1 MKVKKLSKNI
11 GLTIMLP
18 VIAYLFFFILCN
30 VTGHSGF
37 GVGSD
42 LRTIIY
48 SAVYNTLIAQAM
60 SINLQ
65 TGRFDFSMGAT
76 LVLSGMVGAFVAQQ
90 LGVGPLAMLLIILV
104 AGLLVGLISGAVYVT
119 LSLPPMVISIGLAMV
134 YEAIGFMLFENG
146 VNLIGETDMLIFAK
160 LPYNLILML
169 VVLVVLVC
177 IYDYTKI
184 GYNRKALQG
193 GQKIAVDVGI
203 KEKKNAIWCYM
214 IAGAM
219 LALAATVYLSKFG
232 RIAPSTGLGSS
243 SYFMNAF
250 LPMFIGALLG
260 KYSSQ
265 PIAIFMGGIV
275 QACLDSGLAHMNVST
290 SVTTVINGLVVCVFL
305 IYSFNAYKLVEVELF
320 KEKLL
325 RADKARVQT
334 EDGSPQ

>member
-18 VIAYLFFFILCN
+18 AIAYLFFFILCN

-37 GVGSD
+37 GVGPD

-65 TGRFDFSMGAT
+65 TGRFDFAMGAT
-76 LVLSGMVGAFVAQQ
+76 LVLSGMIGGGIAQQ
-90 LGVGPLAMLLIILV
+90 LNFGPVMMLLTVLITGVVI
-104 AGLLVGLISGAVYVT
+104 GLISGIVYVT

-134 YEAIGFMLFENG
+134 YEAVGFMLFENG
-146 VNLIGETDMLIFAK
+146 INLIGRTDLLIFAK
-160 LPYNLILML
+160 LPYNMIIMV
-169 VVLVVLVC
+169 VVLIILV
-177 IYDYTKI
+177 IVYDYTKI

-203 KEKKNAIWCYM
+203 KEKKNAVWCYM
-214 IAGAM
+214 LAGGL
-219 LALAATVYLSKFG
+219 LALAAVVYLSKFG
-232 RIAPSTGLGSS
+232 KIAPSTGLGSS

-250 LPMFIGALLG
+250 LPMFIGALFAR
-260 KYSSQ
+260 YSSQ

-275 QACLDSGLAHMNVST
+275 QACLDSGLARMNVST
-290 SVTTVINGLVVCVFL
+290 SVTTVINGLVVCAFL
-305 IYSFNAYKLVEVELF
+305 IYSFNAYKIVEIEMF

-325 RADKARVQT
+325 RADKAKAAA
-334 EDGSPQ
+334 EKEL

>member
-1 MKVKKLSKNI
+1 MKVKKLTKNI

-18 VIAYLFFFILCN
+18 AVAYLFFFILCN
-30 VTGHSGF
+30 VTGNPGF

-65 TGRFDFSMGAT
+65 TGRFDFAMGAT
-76 LVLSGMVGAFVAQQ
+76 LVLSGLIGGGIAQQ
-90 LGVGPLAMLLIILV
+90 LNFGPVMMLVTILV
-104 AGLLVGLISGAVYVT
+104 SGIVVGLISGVVYVT

-134 YEAIGFMLFENG
+134 YEAVGFMLFENG
-146 VNLIGETDMLIFAK
+146 INLIGRTDVLVFAK
-160 LPYNLILML
+160 MPYNLIVMV
-169 VVLVVLVC
+169 VVLIILV
-177 IYDYTKI
+177 IVYDFTKT

-203 KEKKNAIWCYM
+203 KEKKNAVWCY
-214 IAGAM
+214 ILAGGL
-219 LALAATVYLSKFG
+219 LALAAVVYLSKFG
-232 RIAPSTGLGSS
+232 KIAPSTGLGSS

-250 LPMFIGALLG
+250 LPMFIGALFA

-275 QACLDSGLAHMNVST
+275 QACLDSGLARMNVST
-290 SVTTVINGLVVCVFL
+290 SVTTVINGLIVCAFL
-305 IYSFNAYKLVEVELF
+305 IYSSNVYKIVEIEMF
-320 KEKLL
+320 KEKLA
-325 RADKARVQT
+325 RADKAREKKQQV
-334 EDGSPQ
+334 

>member
-18 VIAYLFFFILCN
+18 AIAYLFFFILCN

-37 GVGSD
+37 GVGPD

-65 TGRFDFSMGAT
+65 TGRFDFAMGAT
-76 LVLSGMVGAFVAQQ
+76 LVLGGMIGGGIAQQ
-90 LGVGPLAMLLIILV
+90 LNFGPVMMLLTILV
-104 AGLLVGLISGAVYVT
+104 AGVVIGLISGIVYVT

-134 YEAIGFMLFENG
+134 YEAVGFMLFENG
-146 VNLIGETDMLIFAK
+146 INLIGRTDLLIFAK
-160 LPYNLILML
+160 LPYNMIIMV
-169 VVLVVLVC
+169 VVLVILV
-177 IYDYTKI
+177 IVYDYTKI

-203 KEKKNAIWCYM
+203 KEKKNAVWCYM
-214 IAGAM
+214 LAGGL
-219 LALAATVYLSKFG
+219 LALAAVVYLSKFG
-232 RIAPSTGLGSS
+232 KIAPSTGLGSS

-250 LPMFIGALLG
+250 LPMFIGALFAR
-260 KYSSQ
+260 YSSQ

-275 QACLDSGLAHMNVST
+275 QACLDSGLARMNVST
-290 SVTTVINGLVVCVFL
+290 SVTTVINGLVVCAFL
-305 IYSFNAYKLVEVELF
+305 IYSFNAYKIVEIEMF

-325 RADKARVQT
+325 RADKARAVA
-334 EDGSPQ
+334 EKEP